1 MLEGPTS
8 YRTQPESASRR
19 WAAETRERVAAMTL
33 SDYLETI
40 WIPRRRYELEPT
52 SFMSAKGNVDRYIA
66 PYFRDTLIRDLT
78 TDVIQGFYQ
87 HVLST
92 PRPMGR
98 LLSKQTVIR
107 MHAVLHRA
115 LQELVIAEVLGRNPC
130 DGARPRERKSDRP
143 EIRIWTPEQLHAFL
157 DWARNDRLFP
167 LWRTLGFTGLR
178 RGEALGLQ
186 WRDLRFQD
194 RLLAVRRALITAG
207 TSTYLTAPK
216 SSQSRVIDL
225 DEETVEVLKAHRE
238 ESRNLQPESN
248 PDDFVFTD
256 RNGAPVVPNF
266 VTRQFRGLV
275 CASPVPRIRL
285 HDPRHTHA
293 SHLLESGASISSVQ
307 ERLGHSD
314 VVVTL
319 NLYSHVLPGSQRL
332 AVDRLQSFYDN
343 WGSGVDPREGL
354 QGNWLHKSNAKAGPT
369 VRKLARQA
377 HKKYWAMVNTYDA
390 YGYNTKV
397 HRMAKRQ
404 LNRAANALTR
414 LIVALG

>member
-1 MLEGPTS
+1 MKNSFVPEAMLEGPTA
-8 YRTQPESASRR
+8 YRTHPESASRR

-40 WIPRRRYELEPT
+40 WIPRRRHELEPT
-52 SFMSAKGNVDRYIA
+52 SFLGAKGNVERYIA

-78 TDVIQGFYQ
+78 TDVIQAFYQ
-87 HVLST
+87 HVLTT

-98 LLSKQTVIR
+98 PLSKQTVIR

-115 LQELVIAEVLGRNPC
+115 LQELVIAEVLARNPC

-143 EIRIWTPEQLHAFL
+143 EIRIWTPTQLRDFL
-157 DWARNDRLFP
+157 EWVRSDRLFP

-225 DEETVEVLKAHRE
+225 DEETVTVLTEHQERSFKVAGD
-238 ESRNLQPESN
+238 N

-256 RNGAPVVPNF
+256 RNGDALVPNR

-285 HDPRHTHA
+285 HDLRHTHA

-332 AVDRLQSFYDN
+332 AVSRLQSFYDN
-343 WGSGVDPREGL
+343 WDSSISRATEVD
-354 QGNWLHKSNAKAGPT
+354 
-369 VRKLARQA
+369 
-377 HKKYWAMVNTYDA
+377 
-390 YGYNTKV
+390 
-397 HRMAKRQ
+397 
-404 LNRAANALTR
+404 
-414 LIVALG
+414 